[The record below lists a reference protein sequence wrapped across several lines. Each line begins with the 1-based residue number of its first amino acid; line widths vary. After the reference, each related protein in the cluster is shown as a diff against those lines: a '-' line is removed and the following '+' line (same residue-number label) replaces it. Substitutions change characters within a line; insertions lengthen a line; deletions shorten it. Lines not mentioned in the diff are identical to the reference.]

1 MFSFFYL
8 IIVFQLATM
17 VVIYSRFTTLILSV
31 EINTTAWKKKKKKRG
46 VILVKTKT
54 RMQSQTVFMTL
65 SLQKLRR

>member
-31 EINTTAWKKKKKKRG
+31 EINTTAWKKKKKRG

>member
-31 EINTTAWKKKKKKRG
+31 EINTTAWKKKKKKRSDFSQNKNKDAITNS
-46 VILVKTKT
+46 VYDLITSKT
-54 RMQSQTVFMTL
+54 
-65 SLQKLRR
+65 